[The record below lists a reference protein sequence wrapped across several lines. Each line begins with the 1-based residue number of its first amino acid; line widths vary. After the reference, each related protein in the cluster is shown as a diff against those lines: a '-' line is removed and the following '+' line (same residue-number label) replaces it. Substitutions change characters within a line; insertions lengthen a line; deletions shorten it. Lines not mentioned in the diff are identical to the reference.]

1 LNQYKYQDLFVGQ
14 TASFEVNISKNMVE
28 KFRIISGDEN
38 SLHVDR
44 AFAKKNGF
52 KDRVCYG
59 MLTASFF
66 SKLVGVYLPGKYA
79 LLNNINLLFIEP
91 VYIGDVLIISGEI
104 VYKNDAFQQIEIK
117 ANIKRSDKVVVK
129 TKIQVGVTQ

>member
-1 LNQYKYQDLFVGQ
+1 MNQYKYQDLFIGQ
-14 TASFEVNISKNMVE
+14 TVSFEVEISKNMVE

-44 AFAKKNGF
+44 SFAKENGF
-52 KDRVCYG
+52 KDKVCYG

-79 LLNNINLLFIEP
+79 LLNGISLSFNEP
-91 VYIGDVLIISGEI
+91 VYIGDILIVNGEI
-104 VYKNDAFQQIEIK
+104 VYKNDTFQQIEIK
-117 ANIKRSDKVVVK
+117 ANIKRNDKVVVK
-129 TKIQVGVTQ
+129 TKIQVGVTK